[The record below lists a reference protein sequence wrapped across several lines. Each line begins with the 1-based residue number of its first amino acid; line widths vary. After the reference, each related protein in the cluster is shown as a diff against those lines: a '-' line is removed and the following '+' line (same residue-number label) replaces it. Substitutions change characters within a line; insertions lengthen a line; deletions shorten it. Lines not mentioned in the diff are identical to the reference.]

1 MRDFI
6 YVQYNLY
13 ASGAKSI
20 GIEKIKRLAEHY
32 LTPEERKVL
41 FGSTNGGVSLS
52 ECC

>member
-20 GIEKIKRLAEHY
+20 GIEKIKRLAELY
-32 LTPEERKVL
+32 LTDTERAEL
-41 FGSTNGGVSLS
+41 FGAENGGESD
-52 ECC
+52 E

>member
-20 GIEKIKRLAEHY
+20 GIEKIKRLAERY
-32 LTPEERKVL
+32 LTDTERAEL
-41 FGSTNGGVSLS
+41 FGLENGGESD
-52 ECC
+52 E